1 MNLNTEDII
10 PRIGVSYNKK
20 YKDYEIELKI
30 NEETSLNILIKKNN
44 DLYFYESNF
53 NENYLQQK
61 FNSNDSINN
70 IYNDICDL
78 IDKKDIE
85 IEENKNNLKLILKYN
100 YSNFILIIE
109 KSYEKLFE
117 EMKDNKKKKE
127 N

>member
-61 FNSNDSINN
+61 FNSN
-70 IYNDICDL
+70 
-78 IDKKDIE
+78 E
-85 IEENKNNLKLILKYN
+85 
-100 YSNFILIIE
+100 
-109 KSYEKLFE
+109 
-117 EMKDNKKKKE
+117 
-127 N
+127 

>member
-10 PRIGVSYNKK
+10 PEIGVSFKKK

-61 FNSNDSINN
+61 FNSN
-70 IYNDICDL
+70 
-78 IDKKDIE
+78 E
-85 IEENKNNLKLILKYN
+85 
-100 YSNFILIIE
+100 
-109 KSYEKLFE
+109 
-117 EMKDNKKKKE
+117 
-127 N
+127 